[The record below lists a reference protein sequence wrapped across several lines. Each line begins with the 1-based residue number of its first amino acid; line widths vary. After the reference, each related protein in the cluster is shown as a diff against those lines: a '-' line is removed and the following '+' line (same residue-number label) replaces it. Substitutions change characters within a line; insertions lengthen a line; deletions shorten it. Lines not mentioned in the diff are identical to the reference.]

1 MGMRKKDMQR
11 LWALVGRLSR
21 AQRQEVIDSLKAQ
34 ATAVESIELVESAR
48 PQSRSCPYCGEHRIV
63 RNGVADGLQRYKCR
77 ACGKT
82 FNALT
87 GTPLARLRHKGK
99 WLDQAQALADGL
111 TVKRAAEHLNV
122 APSTA
127 FRWRHRFLA
136 VPRSVKPNALAGV
149 AEIDETYV
157 LESFKGQRVVGRKAR
172 KRGGSAAK
180 RGLSREQIPVLVA
193 RDRSGT
199 TTDYVLSDS
208 RKAAV
213 MAVLKPLLPSD
224 AVVCTDGGGSI
235 GQAVKDLGLEHHRVV
250 TSSGTHAVGAWHIQ
264 NVNSYHGRLKGWMR
278 RFNGVATGYLENYLG
293 WFRALDRTPRS
304 PRQPA
309 QLLNLAIGA

>member
-1 MGMRKKDMQR
+1 MQR
-11 LWALVGRLSR
+11 LWALVDRLTR
-21 AQRQEVIDSLKAQ
+21 GQRQELIGKLKAQ
-34 ATAVESIELVESAR
+34 ATASESVELLEAAGSQHR
-48 PQSRSCPYCGEHRIV
+48 GCPHCDGEFIV
-63 RNGVADGLQRYKCR
+63 RNGTANGLQRYKCR

-99 WLDQAQALADGL
+99 WLDQTRALADGL
-111 TVKRAAEHLNV
+111 TVRRASEHLSV

-136 VPRSVKPNALAGV
+136 VPRSVKPVALAGV

-157 LESFKGQRVVGRKAR
+157 LESFKGQKVVGRSPR
-172 KRGGSAAK
+172 KRGGSAAT
-180 RGLSREQIPVLVA
+180 RGLSREQIPILVA

-208 RKAAV
+208 RKGAV
-213 MAVLKPLLPSD
+213 MAVLKPLLPAD
-224 AVVCTDGGGSI
+224 VVVCTDGGGSI
-235 GQAVKDLGLEHHRVV
+235 GQAVNDLGLEHHRVV
-250 TSSGTHAVGAWHIQ
+250 TSKGVHAIGAWHIQ
-264 NVNSYHGRLKGWMR
+264 NVNSYHGRFKGWMH
-278 RFNGVATGYLENYLG
+278 RFHGVATSYLENYLG

-304 PRQPA
+304 PAQPS
-309 QLLNLAIGA
+309 QLLNLAVGA

>member
-1 MGMRKKDMQR
+1 MARVCCFIHLQR
-11 LWALVGRLSR
+11 SR
-21 AQRQEVIDSLKAQ
+21 PLIGGLNQRFLK
-34 ATAVESIELVESAR
+34 
-48 PQSRSCPYCGEHRIV
+48 SCPHCGEHRIV
-63 RNGVADGLQRYKCR
+63 RNGVADWLQRYKCH

-149 AEIDETYV
+149 AKIEETYV
-157 LESFKGQRVVGRKAR
+157 LESFKGQKVVGRKAR

-180 RGLSREQIPVLVA
+180 PGLSGEQPNCRAIPCTPSPRRA
-193 RDRSGT
+193 ITRIST
-199 TTDYVLSDS
+199 ACS
-208 RKAAV
+208 RVNIDGPKAASSAQ
-213 MAVLKPLLPSD
+213 M
-224 AVVCTDGGGSI
+224 
-235 GQAVKDLGLEHHRVV
+235 GQIYFG
-250 TSSGTHAVGAWHIQ
+250 AVGQLCIGGDTQQHWPDTAGQ
-264 NVNSYHGRLKGWMR
+264 VCRATASTGRRRRSSRDPCPDPLTFNPRATTELLVRLKGAGH
-278 RFNGVATGYLENYLG
+278 FHLVAK
-293 WFRALDRTPRS
+293 
-304 PRQPA
+304 
-309 QLLNLAIGA
+309 LLATS